1 MPHIIDQPVR
11 TAHIFVHYYNS
22 THYCNTGTV
31 FIYIPLPPDQQSN
44 ITSQMWPSGGK
55 GGYVEMNYYKEEAHI
70 HTDSFMTTVGSM
82 TLLIRALRSLWS
94 PDNMTFAFLEPRLS
108 CPYIKFETSQFL
120 TIIPRNDHVPL
131 SHTCILQTN
140 KVFEVP
146 ENC

>member
-1 MPHIIDQPVR
+1 
-11 TAHIFVHYYNS
+11 
-22 THYCNTGTV
+22 
-31 FIYIPLPPDQQSN
+31 
-44 ITSQMWPSGGK
+44 
-55 GGYVEMNYYKEEAHI
+55 MNYYKEEAHI